1 MRRRGG
7 LLLASLFA
15 ASMLMSCTGA
25 PVTEETDEMPS
36 EHATLEELRDWVGA
50 EVDLVSDLTGLE
62 SSWRMLLDL
71 DLRWAADRA
80 EIFERS
86 HLPRCSLG
94 GGTNPAAVQI
104 DLLSDPL
111 DTDPLE
117 LAERVRDQWESD
129 GWDITQIGPGYYRAD
144 REDRAM
150 MTVEGAEGAGGKL
163 LALTV
168 QSACSSDPSV
178 AY

>member
-7 LLLASLFA
+7 LLLAALFA
-15 ASMLMSCTGA
+15 AAMLTSCTGA
-25 PVTEETDEMPS
+25 PMTDEKTS
-36 EHATLEELRDWVGA
+36 EHATLEDLRGWVAA
-50 EVDLVSDLTGLE
+50 EVDSISSLTGLE
-62 SSWRMLLDL
+62 SNWRMLLDL
-71 DLRWAADRA
+71 SLRWDEDRDR
-80 EIFERS
+80 IFELS
-86 HLPRCSLG
+86 HLPRCSMG
-94 GGTNPAAVQI
+94 GQTNPAAVQI

-129 GWDITQIGPGYYRAD
+129 GWGITQIGPGYYRAD

-168 QSACSSDPSV
+168 QSACSSDPTV